1 VGERQTQLGLLLFP
15 ASFPPSS
22 DLVNLLEPLLRRANK
37 GSPTFAQISL
47 EMCMVVD
54 EHRAKALPKSS
65 KGTIQRGVAYEVYK
79 EEITKLYQ
87 TTHTGDI
94 PKRSLQEIKG
104 IVRECIEQAAKDNR
118 DLSESTDLFSWGVN
132 SLMATAIRNS
142 LSKVN
147 LGET

>member
-1 VGERQTQLGLLLFP
+1 
-15 ASFPPSS
+15 
-22 DLVNLLEPLLRRANK
+22 
-37 GSPTFAQISL
+37 
-47 EMCMVVD
+47 MVVD